1 MGAAGALG
9 NDTKFGNRAGHR
21 LLQLRLGTSW
31 RQTLGLGSGSAFFS
45 PQLHPKKRT
54 WEISQCQQKSDVST
68 PQLEGTGVVNF
79 SFPSFP
85 SSEFINWLPHGTIH
99 DATDD
104 INLVFQ
110 DFRQLLAEKW
120 PGWPWPKISQSG
132 ESVTTKNDVFQLGP
146 FNSLQEEYS
155 SIMFDHSSIFHY
167 HQPSLQRFPLQL
179 WDGSRRLAPRLV

>member
-1 MGAAGALG
+1 L
-9 NDTKFGNRAGHR
+9 
-21 LLQLRLGTSW
+21 TS
-31 RQTLGLGSGSAFFS
+31 TS
-45 PQLHPKKRT
+45 PQRT

-132 ESVTTKNDVFQLGP
+132 ENVTTKNDVFQLGP

-167 HQPSLQRFPLQL
+167 HQPTQGG
-179 WDGSRRLAPRLV
+179 WHTPRLV